1 MKILIKLTAAI
12 LTMLMLMSV
21 CAISPAYAAMD
32 SGGYDSISWTF
43 DDDTC
48 VLTISG
54 SGELNDTVGDQY
66 FKYAGDIKTIVFEEG
81 ITAVNDRAFQN
92 NFEEVVSVSFPESL
106 KTIGEQAFEDC
117 ESLKNIEWGGVETIG
132 PKAFGCTG
140 LQSVTFNENL
150 RTIGKVA
157 FYGCHNLSKVNLGS
171 GVTNVGELAFETT
184 ALMSI
189 EIPDNV
195 TKIGKR
201 AFGYYYDERDNDEG
215 TTGSY
220 GYYPV
225 EFFVVK
231 AKKDSAGAKY
241 AEDNGF
247 VLVSGA
253 PKFSPK
259 SLSLKAG
266 EAKPL
271 KYENAVVL
279 AYRSMNEKVAV
290 YKNGKVYGLKKGT
303 TKIGVVLLTTEVV
316 YCTVKVTSSP
326 SLKISGKAF
335 KASNTYTVK
344 KGKYITVKISGK
356 SSIVNNAY
364 SSTKKSIAKVVSKNT
379 AKTIKIKGYKK
390 GSATVTVKVNGVAFK
405 IKVKVK

>member
-1 MKILIKLTAAI
+1 MKILIKLTTAI

-21 CAISPAYAAMD
+21 CAISPAFAAMH
-32 SGGYDSISWTF
+32 SGGYESISWAF
-43 DDDTC
+43 DDDTG

-54 SGELNDTVGDQY
+54 SGDLNDTVGDQY
-66 FKYAGDIKTIVFEEG
+66 FEYAHDITSIVFEEG
-81 ITAVNDRAFQN
+81 ITSVNDRAFQN
-92 NFEEVVSVSFPESL
+92 NFEEVVSLTFPESL

-150 RTIGKVA
+150 RTIGKMA
-157 FYGCHNLSKVNLGS
+157 FYECHNLSKVNLGS

-215 TTGSY
+215 TTGGY

-225 EFFVVK
+225 DFFSVK
-231 AKKDSAGAKY
+231 AKKDSVGAKY
-241 AEDNGF
+241 AADNGF
-247 VLVSGA
+247 ILISGKA
-253 PKFSPK
+253 QWSPK

-266 EAKPL
+266 EAKSL
-271 KYENAVVL
+271 KYINDVVM
-279 AYRSMNEKVAV
+279 AYKSKNEKVAI

-303 TKIGVVLLTTEVV
+303 VKIGAAILPYAVE
-316 YCTVKVTSSP
+316 YCTVKITTNP
-326 SLKISGKAF
+326 LLKIGGKAF
-335 KASNTYTVK
+335 KASKTYTIK